1 MSVTYL
7 KITSVRIFSLIK
19 KMKKEMLYYMI
30 CKSLIAKVQIGASLF
45 KRNGLEFLGSY
56 ARLVNWFFNGFFIL

>member
-1 MSVTYL
+1 
-7 KITSVRIFSLIK
+7 
-19 KMKKEMLYYMI
+19 MLYYMI